1 MRWWPRSIRWQMLL
15 GLVLLEALSIGLFAV
30 VLFRFQ
36 EHDIRNR
43 ATDRVAHQATSLAA
57 QAQEALGQDRLDWV
71 ALSVHIMGEAPSVT
85 CARITDPTGK
95 TLYVGKGEPYMY
107 PLEPVEQAQIARIH
121 GAESRVFNF
130 GDNRWEGV
138 RAIITNGTLRGY
150 AWIESNKDWDSQQV
164 SDMLRGIVIFAVVWI
179 VASVLLVAFA
189 YRAISRPLKTLHKG
203 TRALMTNPEAGDVF
217 PLPVTVDNEFGD
229 LITAFNG
236 MVASIQEQRAGL
248 SDTLSILDSMLAN
261 APVGLAFFDR
271 HLRFVRIN
279 QVFAN
284 LTEIPLSRH
293 LGRSVSDL
301 FPRDVA
307 EPMEQALEA
316 VFDAE
321 GSFREIELSGL
332 TVETRRPWTWLVS
345 VYPIRT
351 ATQQVRWAGIIV
363 RDVSERARSEEAL
376 RRTEKLAA
384 TGRLAAS
391 IAHEIN
397 NPLEA
402 ITNLLYLLHNFA
414 GLSESAL
421 HYVIMAEHEAR
432 RISEIAQQTL
442 RFYRQSTLPIRA
454 NIGELANSVLDLYR
468 GRLHTMGVEVERR
481 YRAHADLLCFDGE
494 IRQVIANLVGN
505 AVDAIPPTG
514 GRLFVRVRP
523 SHSWDATATPGVRLT
538 VADTGS
544 GMPPDVRSRIFEA
557 FFTTKE
563 ATGTGLGLWVSHEII
578 VKHHGL
584 VRVRSRLVSLGRP
597 SGTVFH
603 IFFPDNENLTNLP
616 AGATED
622 TGARI

>member
-30 VLFRFQ
+30 VLVRFQ
-36 EHDIRNR
+36 ELDVRNR
-43 ATDRVAHQATSLAA
+43 TTDRVAHQATSLAL
-57 QAQEALGQDRLDWV
+57 QAQEGIQQNRQDWLG
-71 ALSVHIMGEAPSVT
+71 LSVHIMGDAPSVT
-85 CARITDPTGK
+85 CARISDLSGVTK
-95 TLYVGKGEPYMY
+95 YVGKGEPYMH
-107 PLEPVEQAQIARIH
+107 PLEPEEKAQIPQVRGYEPH
-121 GAESRVFNF
+121 VFVF
-130 GDNRWEGV
+130 GDHRWEGV
-138 RAIITNGTLRGY
+138 RAIYAGGTLQGY

-164 SDMLRGIVIFAVVWI
+164 GDMLRGILIFAVVWI
-179 VASVLLVAFA
+179 VASVILVALIS
-189 YRAISRPLKTLHKG
+189 RSISRPLATLHKG
-203 TRALMTNPEAGDVF
+203 TRALMTNPESGDTF
-217 PLPVTVDNEFGD
+217 PLPVTVNNEFGD

-307 EPMEQALEA
+307 DPLEQALEG
-316 VFDAE
+316 VFDVE
-321 GSFREIELSGL
+321 GSVREIELSGL
-332 TVETRRPWTWLVS
+332 TTETARPWTWLVS

-351 ATQQVRWAGIIV
+351 TTQQVRWAGIIV

-402 ITNLLYLLHNFA
+402 ITNLLYLLHNFS
-414 GLSESAL
+414 GLSEAAL
-421 HYVIMAEHEAR
+421 HYVMMAEHEAR
-432 RISEIAQQTL
+432 RITEIAQQTL

-454 NIGELANSVLDLYR
+454 NIAELANSVLDLYR
-468 GRLHTMGVEVERR
+468 GRLNTLNVEVDRR
-481 YRAHADLLCFDGE
+481 YRRHAELLCFEGE
-494 IRQVIANLVGN
+494 IRQVIANLIGN

-514 GRLFVRVRP
+514 GRLIVRVRP
-523 SHSWDATATPGVRLT
+523 SRLWDSTGTPGVRVT

-544 GMPPDVRSRIFEA
+544 GMSAEVRSRIFEA

-563 ATGTGLGLWVSHEII
+563 ATGTGLGLWVSQEII
-578 VKHHGL
+578 AKHHGL
-584 VRVRSRLVSLGRP
+584 VRVRSRVASHGSS

-603 IFFPDNENLTNLP
+603 IFLPDSDNLTNLP
-616 AGATED
+616 VGAIEGTR
-622 TGARI
+622 AHI